1 MIYHELQNYKL
12 FLVTSVFKHGEENL
26 RYVQDSWNGERESL
40 RKWKSEDFYY
50 YYHPKLRTKV
60 RSGGPDQI
68 ETEYFDACKYENRY
82 TLDDPTNT
90 LKL

>member
-1 MIYHELQNYKL
+1 M
-12 FLVTSVFKHGEENL
+12 
-26 RYVQDSWNGERESL
+26 
-40 RKWKSEDFYY
+40 
-50 YYHPKLRTKV
+50 

-90 LKL
+90 QVVNVLLAIDAFNSPMWKKNPPIFFGTFVWYLIKH